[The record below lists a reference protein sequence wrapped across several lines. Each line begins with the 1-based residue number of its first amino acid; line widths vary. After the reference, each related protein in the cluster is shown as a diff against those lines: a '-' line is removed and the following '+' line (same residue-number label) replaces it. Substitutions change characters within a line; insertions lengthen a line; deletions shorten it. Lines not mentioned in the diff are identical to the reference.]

1 MAAIVAII
9 ITVFLMLLANALY
22 VAGEFSAVRSRR
34 TRIGQMADS
43 GNWLAQ
49 QVFPF
54 LKDAKHLDHYI
65 AACQVGITASSL
77 VLGAYGQNSIAN
89 LLAPW
94 LVRLGNL
101 AEPAAFSIAA
111 TGVLIFLTIL
121 QVVLGEL
128 MPKSIAIQHP
138 ERVALAVIVPVKW
151 SLAVFTPFIW
161 LLNGS
166 GNLLL
171 RLMGINYVEEHA
183 HVHSANEI
191 ELLVSD
197 SHEGGLIDDKERQML
212 RNAFRMRE
220 LTARQV
226 MVPRTRMVTASIDDS
241 VTEVLNLAIEEGYSR
256 IPIYQGSID
265 DVVGFVHI
273 KDLFKQYLGKEDK
286 LSNLLRD
293 VIYVPETLPITQVW
307 NTLNEK
313 RQYMVIVFDEYGGTE
328 GLITFEDLIEEIF
341 GELRDEFDAD
351 EMALVSYDKAGRI
364 HLRAD
369 LLITDV
375 NEYLNLNLP
384 YEEADTLGGLVFSQ
398 LGRVPRVGDIVI
410 VDGLEFRVER
420 IEDRSIAEISFQLPS
435 TVGPLSIGEWEVAAN
450 E

>member
-1 MAAIVAII
+1 
-9 ITVFLMLLANALY
+9 
-22 VAGEFSAVRSRR
+22 
-34 TRIGQMADS
+34 
-43 GNWLAQ
+43 
-49 QVFPF
+49 
-54 LKDAKHLDHYI
+54 
-65 AACQVGITASSL
+65 
-77 VLGAYGQNSIAN
+77 
-89 LLAPW
+89 
-94 LVRLGNL
+94 
-101 AEPAAFSIAA
+101 
-111 TGVLIFLTIL
+111 
-121 QVVLGEL
+121 
-128 MPKSIAIQHP
+128 
-138 ERVALAVIVPVKW
+138 
-151 SLAVFTPFIW
+151 
-161 LLNGS
+161 
-166 GNLLL
+166 
-171 RLMGINYVEEHA
+171 
-183 HVHSANEI
+183 
-191 ELLVSD
+191 
-197 SHEGGLIDDKERQML
+197 
-212 RNAFRMRE
+212 
-220 LTARQV
+220 
-226 MVPRTRMVTASIDDS
+226 MVTASIDDS

-293 VIYVPETLPITQVW
+293 VIYVPETLPIIQVW